1 MILSDLPE
9 PKKGSG
15 RAVTSVDCSV
25 WNLLEREGEAGG
37 RTELTP
43 AQLVSLFTLRPQGL
57 DFGSFCRLFPD
68 HSMESDETEALMAVQ
83 KGLITNFVV
92 GMCCL
97 WIKPTASCMPSLHSA
112 LELHIPAAFVAT
124 CLFQL

>member
-9 PKKGSG
+9 PEKGSG

-25 WNLLEREGEAGG
+25 WNLLERVFVSSPREGEAGG
-37 RTELTP
+37 RTKLTP

-68 HSMESDETEALMAVQ
+68 HSTKSDETEALTAVQ
-83 KGLITNFVV
+83 KGLIT
-92 GMCCL
+92 
-97 WIKPTASCMPSLHSA
+97 
-112 LELHIPAAFVAT
+112 E
-124 CLFQL
+124 